1 MLAGKIITASLAI
14 ALLSGTAASAQ
25 QQPAQPPSQF
35 DTSPQV
41 WTTPPAQGFY
51 SLEVDGWRQAMTERA
66 AIKARTAPE
75 QWRRAQQAAALINA
89 NQCDNAYKLAVI
101 EQDDSLAKNV
111 KHTCKTLPR
120 S

>member
-1 MLAGKIITASLAI
+1 MLAGKIVTAGVAI
-14 ALLSGTAASAQ
+14 ALLAATAASAQ
-25 QQPAQPPSQF
+25 QQPAQPPSQANT
-35 DTSPQV
+35 DPQM
-41 WTTPPAQGFY
+41 WTAPPAQAFH

-101 EQDDSLAKNV
+101 EQDDRLANNV
-111 KHTCKTLPR
+111 KRTCKARPP

>member
-1 MLAGKIITASLAI
+1 MLAGKIITAGLAI
-14 ALLSGTAASAQ
+14 ALLASTAASAQ
-25 QQPAQPPSQF
+25 QQPSQPPSQSN
-35 DTSPQV
+35 TNPPMSMMAPPQ
-41 WTTPPAQGFY
+41 TFH

-66 AIKARTAPE
+66 SIKAKTAPD

-101 EQDDSLAKNV
+101 EQDDRLASTV
-111 KHTCKTLPR
+111 KRVCSAR